1 MAKKIL
7 KLPTNYLMDESSES
21 NLVSEAPQVY
31 GAKKTKVFFAKYTYK
46 QMEKIMQK
54 TLFDLKDWA
63 SFLQI
68 SERTLQRYAVD
79 NKPFDNLQSERIFQ
93 LEKLFTRGADV
104 FGDIKSFCHWINNE
118 PPSLHGNISK
128 SWLASF
134 TGTQYIE
141 HQLGRIEHGI
151 YS

>member
-7 KLPTNYLMDESSES
+7 KLPSNYLIQDYATENVVNEHAIVYHTKKS
-21 NLVSEAPQVY
+21 VS
-31 GAKKTKVFFAKYTYK
+31 FFPKYTYK
-46 QMEKIMQK
+46 QMEKIMHK
-54 TLFDLKDWA
+54 TLFDIKDWA
-63 SFLQI
+63 VFLQI
-68 SERTLQRYAVD
+68 SERTMQRYAVD

-93 LEKLFTRGADV
+93 LEKLFARGAEV

-118 PPSLHGNISK
+118 PPSLYGNISK
-128 SWLASF
+128 SWLSSF

-141 HQLGRIEHGI
+141 QQLGRIEHGI